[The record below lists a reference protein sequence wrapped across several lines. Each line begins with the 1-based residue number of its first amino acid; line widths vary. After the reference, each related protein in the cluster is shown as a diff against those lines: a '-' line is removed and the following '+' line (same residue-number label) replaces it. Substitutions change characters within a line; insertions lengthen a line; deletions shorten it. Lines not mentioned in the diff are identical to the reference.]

1 MKLLFIIQKNLR
13 LVFRNWMTFLLLVLG
28 PLLLIL
34 ITGFAFGGEEL
45 HDIFLGVHASDP
57 ESIQPVVDALASEEV
72 AVVHFLTIDTCI
84 AAMNHSVVHICA
96 DFSPEFR
103 EGSGGVTFYYDTTR
117 YNLVR
122 YILEYLKNQVA
133 LTSEQISLQA
143 TEQIFSDINSFI
155 LDMQTGKQ
163 QVDELRANALLMRED
178 LVTAHADVVTAQEE
192 FLPPYM
198 RIKKLQAELNAT
210 VILYSETYET
220 AANVTVVLED
230 LTALDVL
237 LTDLNWTLTTT
248 EEAIALAAADAGIR
262 YDAQP
267 FQNAHASLE
276 QAHLQIQ
283 ATVTSLNSTGNFS
296 SMTLNQSQQL
306 LDQINEIVGYLDAMN
321 ASLAATEQKL
331 AQHIVNIDAAVV
343 DLEGLS
349 ASFEN
354 SIAKF
359 SAITPRAAERFLN
372 PIVATFQAVPEPE
385 LNKTALVF
393 PILLIFMLS
402 FISILLSN
410 MLVLNETHSQAYFRN
425 FLVPVSSLSFIVGL
439 FITNLLLIG
448 FQLGVFLLVGWLS
461 FGIPLFLNLPV
472 FLFSVFACVIL
483 FVLIGMFF
491 AYLVPER
498 QTSLLLSLF
507 FSLILFF
514 FSDIIFPLEI
524 MPEIA
529 SFFAQFNPIVV
540 GEGIFRQVLFY
551 GHGILDQYF
560 AFGVLGMYILFFG
573 ILVLAAYSWNL
584 MRR

>member
-45 HDIFLGVHASDP
+45 HDIFIGVHAPNP
-57 ESIQPVVDALASEEV
+57 EAIQPVVDALASEDV
-72 AVVHFLTIDTCI
+72 AIVYFPAIDSCI
-84 AAMNHSVVHICA
+84 AAMNHSVVEICA
-96 DFSPEFR
+96 DFSPEFQ
-103 EGSGGVTFYYDTTR
+103 EGTGSVTFYYDVTR

-122 YILEYLKNQVA
+122 YILEYLKKQVA
-133 LTSEQISLQA
+133 ITSEQISLQA
-143 TEQIFSDINSFI
+143 STQIFSDINGFI

-163 QVDELRANALLMRED
+163 QVLDLRTNALLMRED
-178 LVTAHADVVTAQEE
+178 LVVAHDDVVTAQST
-192 FLPPYM
+192 FVPPYM
-198 RIKKLQAELNAT
+198 RIKELQAELNAT
-210 VILYSETYET
+210 VVSYSETYS
-220 AANVTVVLED
+220 AATNLSVVLSD
-230 LTALDVL
+230 LMSLDSM
-237 LTDLNWTLTTT
+237 LTDLDTSLTTT
-248 EEAIALAAADAGIR
+248 EDMLATASATAGIP
-262 YDAQP
+262 YNATP
-267 FQNAHASLE
+267 FTAAHISLTAAE
-276 QAHLQIQ
+276 TEIQ
-283 ATVTSLNSTGNFS
+283 TTILSLNSTGDLQ

-306 LDQINEIVGYLDAMN
+306 LDQVNEIVGHLDTMN
-321 ASLAATEQKL
+321 ASLASTEQKL
-331 AQHIVNIDAAVV
+331 SIDIANIDAAVV
-343 DLEGLS
+343 NLEGLS
-349 ASFEN
+349 ASFDTY
-354 SIAKF
+354 ITKF
-359 SAITPRAAERFLN
+359 SAITPGTAEQFLH
-372 PIVATFQAVPEPE
+372 PIAATFLTVPEPVPS
-385 LNKTALVF
+385 KTALVF

-425 FLVPVSSLSFIVGL
+425 FLVPVSELSFIFGL

-448 FQLGVFLLVGWLS
+448 FQLGVFLLVAWLS

-472 FLFSVFACVIL
+472 FLFSVFASVIL

-524 MPEIA
+524 MPPTA
-529 SFFAQFNPIVV
+529 TLFAQFNPIVL

-551 GHGILDQYF
+551 GHGIADQYF
-560 AFGVLGMYILFFG
+560 AFGVLAMYILFFG
-573 ILVLAAYSWNL
+573 ILVLAAYSWNVK
-584 MRR
+584 RR